1 MKLIGFNFNKISIE
15 KKPKERP
22 KDLKINTNI
31 DISEIK
37 QTKPGVFNTKEE
49 ILAIQFYYKIDYTPD
64 FAKIGFSGSVLLSLE
79 PKIAKKILK
88 QWKKKQV
95 PEEVRTPLLNLIMTK
110 SNIRALQL
118 EEEMNLPYH
127 IPLPSLTQ
135 SETEEKK
142 KNT

>member
-1 MKLIGFNFNKISIE
+1 M
-15 KKPKERP
+15 
-22 KDLKINTNI
+22 
-31 DISEIK
+31 
-37 QTKPGVFNTKEE
+37 
-49 ILAIQFYYKIDYTPD
+49 
-64 FAKIGFSGSVLLSLE
+64 LLSLE
-79 PKIAKKILK
+79 PKILKKILK

-127 IPLPSLTQ
+127 IPLPSLKQ